1 MTTEKKITTETI
13 NRLNNAL
20 KSLEQYHLHMQIK
33 LRGNDKSILS
43 LRTDFAEFEYDQEL
57 DRNLYLKLKSDKEI
71 QLQALHDMLVYWC
84 YNRCYGFWM
93 SAKAEVAAKD
103 YMFLMSAINYLFSV
117 LKLKSDIVYQKTF
130 DEIETNIE
138 SLHLTGR
145 NFSIGIKYIMR
156 LVIANSDLNSDRKEL
171 LLNWLNQCNLIYL
184 IYMQYNANALH
195 IADRDFAVF
204 ISETYDYNKAVMIE
218 LKKEENKADIKKNK
232 SDIKSDEKSK

>member
-20 KSLEQYHLHMQIK
+20 KSLGQYHLHMQIK

-71 QLQALHDMLVYWC
+71 QLQALHDMLVHWC

-103 YMFLMSAINYLFSV
+103 YMFLMSAINYLLSV
-117 LKLKSDIVYQKTF
+117 LKLKSDKVYQKTF

-138 SLHLTGR
+138 SLQLTGR
-145 NFSIGIKYIMR
+145 NFSIGTKYIMR

-195 IADRDFAVF
+195 IADRDFAEF

>member
-1 MTTEKKITTETI
+1 MTTKKITTETI

-20 KSLEQYHLHMQIK
+20 KGLEQYHVHMQVK
-33 LRGNDKSILS
+33 LRGNNQSILS
-43 LRTDFAEFEYDQEL
+43 LKTDFVEFENDQKL
-57 DRNLYLKLKSDKEI
+57 DISTYLKLKSDKEI
-71 QLQALHDMLVYWC
+71 QLQALHDMLVHWC
-84 YNRCYGFWM
+84 YNTCYGFWM
-93 SAKAEVAAKD
+93 SAKAEVAATD

-117 LKLKSDIVYQKTF
+117 LKLKSDKVYQKTF

-138 SLHLTGR
+138 SLQLTGR
-145 NFSIGIKYIMR
+145 NFSIGTKYIMR
-156 LVIANSDLNSDRKEL
+156 LVIVNSDLNSDRKEL
-171 LLNWLNQCNLIYL
+171 LLSWLNQCNLIYL